1 MTFRTG
7 LTKGDENGMQ
17 TPKKP
22 SDNHSWKKTVRPEV
36 VKWAYKESHV
46 SETNNIYVARPTSLE
61 GSKRSKE
68 RMV

>member
-1 MTFRTG
+1 
-7 LTKGDENGMQ
+7 MQ

-22 SDNHSWKKTVRPEV
+22 SANHPWKKDARPEV
-36 VKWAYKESHV
+36 VKWAYQESHI

-61 GSKRSKE
+61 GSKGSKE